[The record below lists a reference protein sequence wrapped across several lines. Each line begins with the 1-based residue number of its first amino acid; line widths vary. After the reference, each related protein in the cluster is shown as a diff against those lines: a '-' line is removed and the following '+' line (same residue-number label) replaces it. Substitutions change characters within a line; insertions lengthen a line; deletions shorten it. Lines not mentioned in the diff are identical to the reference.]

1 MKSKMLLALFAS
13 LFFVERIQAMQ
24 IVLPPACGEKAHRI
38 AAKELARYWQ
48 EICGEKLAIVS
59 AATEAKAIRFA
70 ALPPAKDGLDAYR
83 MKSDEKGLELAAVNG
98 RCALYAVY
106 DFLEQALA
114 DYSRAIELD
123 PNLAEAYYNRGLVRL
138 AQKQQELA
146 ISDLS
151 KAGELGLYTA
161 YSIIKR
167 ARK

>member
-1 MKSKMLLALFAS
+1 M
-13 LFFVERIQAMQ
+13 E
-24 IVLPPACGEKAHRI
+24 
-38 AAKELARYWQ
+38 Y
-48 EICGEKLAIVS
+48 
-59 AATEAKAIRFA
+59 
-70 ALPPAKDGLDAYR
+70 
-83 MKSDEKGLELAAVNG
+83 
-98 RCALYAVY
+98 
-106 DFLEQALA
+106 EQALA